1 MMGGMGGFSKP
12 PPPPIPFNSNQ
23 GYNNQKSI
31 QEVIANHQKFIGSS
45 KKIIEKLK
53 QEHIAAI

>member
-12 PPPPIPFNSNQ
+12 PPIPFNSNQ
-23 GYNNQKSI
+23 GGYNNNQKSI

-45 KKIIEKLK
+45 KKII
-53 QEHIAAI
+53 